1 MTTNFDARRFKSKLI
16 ALDGARCNLCG
27 ATDRFLAA
35 DHVIPRSAG
44 GSHDISNLQ
53 LVCEPCNYKKAD
65 LDVEGLRNA
74 GMHAFAER
82 ITETL
87 ARRAALTPDEIET
100 RMINSTRREFVH
112 DVPYTPYSVYT
123 PQHAFGIALTERMI
137 DRGLSEEQLRKQV
150 ARITGNCFGKNV
162 GRWRRTQ
169 YPAPPF
175 FRALSIVLEWP
186 LKTMCKH
193 VDFSRYRFAPR
204 CEALYPLMPY
214 LLQQAMHTRDVV
226 AQVRETQPQAADA
239 VQRYFKT
246 GVLSPVAASAICNIV
261 PTLTPERLA
270 SICSVVPSVFVK
282 TKKKKYITCLNFPPR
297 KISAYRMQ

>member
-16 ALDGARCNLCG
+16 ALDGPRCNLCG
-27 ATDRFLAA
+27 ATDRFLAT

-44 GSHDISNLQ
+44 GSNDISNLQ

-65 LDVEGLRNA
+65 LTPEALRNA
-74 GMHAFAER
+74 GLDAFAKR

-87 ARRAALTPDEIET
+87 ARRATLTSNELET
-100 RMINSTRREFVH
+100 RMMNSTRGEYVH
-112 DVPYTPYSVYT
+112 EVSYKPYTVYT
-123 PQHAFGIALTERMI
+123 PQHAFGIALTGRMI

-150 ARITGNCFGKNV
+150 ARITGNCFGKNI

-186 LKTMCKH
+186 LKSMCQH

-214 LLQQAMHTRDVV
+214 LLQQAMHTKDVV
-226 AQVRETQPQAADA
+226 AHVKEHAPQA
-239 VQRYFKT
+239 VFPVERYFKM

-261 PTLTPERLA
+261 PTLTPERLHA
-270 SICSVVPSVFVK
+270 ICSVVPQVIAF
-282 TKKKKYITCLNFPPR
+282 TKKKYLTSLNFPPR
-297 KISAYRMQ
+297 KI